1 MTDIFRP
8 DRLDRIKERMATYV
22 NAGRSAG
29 IEWRIGTVEKTL
41 NKGACGAV
49 SQDAI
54 WRIYSMTKPLVSIAA
69 MQMIEECRLP
79 LHGRIAR
86 WLPEFKT
93 PVVLTPS
100 GHREPAREPINV
112 LHLLSHMSGLSYGF
126 QGDGVGREYAAAG
139 VLADDTVSLRDQARL
154 IASMPLAE
162 HPGTN
167 WRYSVSTDVLAALME
182 VIEEKSIGEILKAR
196 IFDPL
201 GMHNTGFHV
210 PQDRQPAIVDIRGTP
225 LPPDFPRVP
234 PLGIHAAYPF
244 DQTAFGRGG
253 HGVFSTLEDYC
264 QFAADLLRIA
274 QGGGHGLV
282 SPRGLTA
289 MTTNQVPQDAL
300 PMVTNLPFDSES
312 PGFGGFGFG
321 MGFSVDRGA
330 MGRRLLGSANCFGW
344 AGAADTWFTVDPV
357 AGFYAVFMAQDL
369 DRSGATTDFQT
380 LLHAAANQ

>member
-1 MTDIFRP
+1 MTEIFHP
-8 DRLDRIKERMATYV
+8 DRLERINKRMATYV
-22 NAGRSAG
+22 NAGRCAG
-29 IEWRIGTVEKTL
+29 IEWRIGMVGKTVHQGT
-41 NKGACGAV
+41 CGAV
-49 SQDAI
+49 PQDAI
-54 WRIYSMTKPLVSIAA
+54 WRIYSMTKPLVSVAA

-86 WLPEFKT
+86 WLPEFEA
-93 PVVLTPS
+93 PMVLTHS
-100 GHREPAREPINV
+100 GRREPAREPITV

-126 QGDGVGREYAAAG
+126 QGDGAGREYAAAG

-154 IASMPLAE
+154 IASMPLSE

-182 VIEEKSIGEILKAR
+182 VIEEKPIGELLEAR
-196 IFDPL
+196 VFDPL
-201 GMHNTGFHV
+201 GIQNTGFHV
-210 PQDRQPAIVDIRGTP
+210 PKNRQNAIVEIRGTP

-234 PLGIHAAYPF
+234 PLGIHAAYPY
-244 DQTAFGRGG
+244 DEPAFGRGG
-253 HGVFSTLEDYC
+253 HGLFSTLDDYSK
-264 QFAADLLRIA
+264 FAEDLLRIA

-282 SPRGLTA
+282 SPRGLLA
-289 MTTNQVPQDAL
+289 MTTNQVHPDAL

-321 MGFSVDRGA
+321 MGFSIDHGA
-330 MGRRLLGSANCFGW
+330 MGRRLLGSAGCFGW
-344 AGAADTWFTVDPV
+344 AGAADTWFVVDPV

-380 LLHAAANQ
+380 LLHAAVNQ